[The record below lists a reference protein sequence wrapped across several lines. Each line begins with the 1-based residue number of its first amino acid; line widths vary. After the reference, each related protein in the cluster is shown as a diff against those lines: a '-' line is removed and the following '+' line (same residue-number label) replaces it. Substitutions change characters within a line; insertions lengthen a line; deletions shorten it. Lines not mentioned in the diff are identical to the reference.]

1 MVIRGF
7 GALCLQPMPLEQ
19 SASKL
24 HELSVN
30 LLPREEKAQRK
41 SAAVDFK
48 IGDVVLPLIV
58 LAAAVLVI
66 AGSALSQRTRQAGL
80 ERSIQQVDAESRA
93 LAPQIARVNQLAQE
107 RAELDLR
114 MGIISK
120 LEKGRTQSVRLMD
133 ELARCVPDHLWLTG
147 VSQDASNHLQLEG
160 VTYSNLVV
168 SDFMSRIER
177 SSMFSNVELAVA
189 ERGQV
194 TDKSVV
200 KFQVSCT
207 VNPDKGA
214 N

>member
-1 MVIRGF
+1 MIR
-7 GALCLQPMPLEQ
+7 
-19 SASKL
+19 
-24 HELSVN
+24 VN

-41 SAAVDFK
+41 AAARADFK
-48 IGDVVLPLIV
+48 VGDVVLPVVI
-58 LAAAVLVI
+58 LAAAALVI
-66 AGSALSQRTRQAGL
+66 TGASVSQRTRMANL
-80 ERSIQQVDAESRA
+80 ERSIQQVESESRA

-114 MGIISK
+114 MGIITK

-133 ELARCVPDHLWLTG
+133 ELARCVPDHLWLSG
-147 VSQDASNHLQLEG
+147 VSQDGSNHLQVEG

-177 SSMFSNVELAVA
+177 SGLFSNVELSFA

-194 TDKSVV
+194 SDKNVV
-200 KFQVSCT
+200 KFQMSCT
-207 VNPDKGA
+207 VSPEPGA

>member
-1 MVIRGF
+1 MIR
-7 GALCLQPMPLEQ
+7 
-19 SASKL
+19 
-24 HELSVN
+24 VN
-30 LLPREEKAQRK
+30 LLPREEKAKRK
-41 SAAVDFK
+41 SASAPIDLK
-48 IGDVVLPLIV
+48 IGDMVLPAIV
-58 LAAAVLVI
+58 VGAAALVI
-66 AGSALSQRTRQAGL
+66 TGSTMSQRARQAGL
-80 ERSIQQVDAESRA
+80 EKSIQQVDAESRA

-147 VSQDASNHLQLEG
+147 VSQDAGNHLQLEG

-177 SSMFSNVELAVA
+177 SPMFSNVELAVA

-207 VNPDKGA
+207 VNPDKSA

>member
-1 MVIRGF
+1 MIR
-7 GALCLQPMPLEQ
+7 
-19 SASKL
+19 
-24 HELSVN
+24 VN
-30 LLPREEKAQRK
+30 LLPREEKAKRK
-41 SAAVDFK
+41 SASAPVDLK
-48 IGDVVLPLIV
+48 VGDMVLPAIV
-58 LAAAVLVI
+58 VGAAALVI
-66 AGSALSQRTRQAGL
+66 AGSAMSQRTRQAGL
-80 ERSIQQVDAESRA
+80 EKSIQQVDAESRA

-147 VSQDASNHLQLEG
+147 VSQDAGNHLQLEG

-177 SSMFSNVELAVA
+177 SQMFSNVELAVA

-194 TDKSVV
+194 TDKSAV

-207 VNPDKGA
+207 VNPDKSA

>member
-1 MVIRGF
+1 MIR
-7 GALCLQPMPLEQ
+7 
-19 SASKL
+19 
-24 HELSVN
+24 VN
-30 LLPREEKAQRK
+30 LLPREEKTKRK
-41 SAAVDFK
+41 AAAAAPIDLK
-48 IGDVVLPLIV
+48 LGDMVLPAVIV
-58 LAAAVLVI
+58 GAAALVI
-66 AGSALSQRTRQAGL
+66 AGSMMSQRTRQAGL
-80 ERSIQQVDAESRA
+80 EKSIQQVDAESRA

-114 MGIISK
+114 MGIITK

-147 VSQDASNHLQLEG
+147 ASQDASNHLQLEG

-189 ERGQV
+189 ERGNV
-194 TDKSVV
+194 TDKNVV
-200 KFQVSCT
+200 KFQISCT

>member
-1 MVIRGF
+1 MIR
-7 GALCLQPMPLEQ
+7 
-19 SASKL
+19 
-24 HELSVN
+24 VN
-30 LLPREEKAQRK
+30 LLPREEKAKRK
-41 SAAVDFK
+41 SASAPVDLK
-48 IGDVVLPLIV
+48 VGDMVLPAIV
-58 LAAAVLVI
+58 VGAAALVI
-66 AGSALSQRTRQAGL
+66 AGSAMSQRTRQAGL
-80 ERSIQQVDAESRA
+80 EKSIQQVDAESRA

-147 VSQDASNHLQLEG
+147 VSQDAGNHLQLEG

-177 SSMFSNVELAVA
+177 SQMVSNVELAVA

-207 VNPDKGA
+207 VNPDKSA

>member
-1 MVIRGF
+1 MIRI
-7 GALCLQPMPLEQ
+7 
-19 SASKL
+19 
-24 HELSVN
+24 N
-30 LLPREEKAQRK
+30 LLPRDEKAQRK
-41 SAAVDFK
+41 SAAADFK
-48 IGDVVLPLIV
+48 IGDVVLPLVV

-80 ERSIQQVDAESRA
+80 DKSIQQVDSESRA

-114 MGIISK
+114 MGVIAK

-177 SSMFSNVELAVA
+177 SPLFSNVELAVA
-189 ERGQV
+189 ERGQAGE
-194 TDKSVV
+194 KNVV

-207 VNPDKGA
+207 VTPDQGA

>member
-1 MVIRGF
+1 MIR
-7 GALCLQPMPLEQ
+7 
-19 SASKL
+19 
-24 HELSVN
+24 VN
-30 LLPREEKAQRK
+30 LLPREEKSKRK
-41 SAAVDFK
+41 SASAPVDLK
-48 IGDVVLPLIV
+48 IGDMVLPAIV
-58 LAAAVLVI
+58 LGAAALI
-66 AGSALSQRTRQAGL
+66 ITGSTMSQRTRQAGL
-80 ERSIQQVDAESRA
+80 EKSIQQVDAESRA

-147 VSQDASNHLQLEG
+147 VSQDAGNHLQLEG

-177 SSMFSNVELAVA
+177 SPMFSNVELAVA

-207 VNPDKGA
+207 VNPDKSA

>member
-1 MVIRGF
+1 MIR
-7 GALCLQPMPLEQ
+7 
-19 SASKL
+19 
-24 HELSVN
+24 VN
-30 LLPREEKAQRK
+30 LLPREEKGKRK
-41 SAAVDFK
+41 QIQIDFK
-48 IGDVVLPLIV
+48 LGDMVLPGVV
-58 LAAAVLVI
+58 LAAAALVI
-66 AGSALSQRTRQAGL
+66 AGSTMSQKARQSGL
-80 ERSIQQVDAESRA
+80 EKSIQQVDSESRA

-114 MGIISK
+114 MGIITK

-147 VSQDASNHLQLEG
+147 VSQDASSHLQLEG

-194 TDKSVV
+194 IDKSVV
-200 KFQVSCT
+200 KFKLSCS
-207 VNPDKGA
+207 VNPDQGA

>member
-1 MVIRGF
+1 MIR
-7 GALCLQPMPLEQ
+7 
-19 SASKL
+19 
-24 HELSVN
+24 VN
-30 LLPREEKAQRK
+30 LLPREEKAKRK
-41 SAAVDFK
+41 SASAPVDLK
-48 IGDVVLPLIV
+48 VGDMVLPAIV
-58 LAAAVLVI
+58 VGAAALVI
-66 AGSALSQRTRQAGL
+66 AGSAMSQRTRQAGL
-80 ERSIQQVDAESRA
+80 EKSIQQVDAESRA

-147 VSQDASNHLQLEG
+147 VSQDAGNHLQLEG

-177 SSMFSNVELAVA
+177 SPMFSNVELAVA

-200 KFQVSCT
+200 KFSVSCT
-207 VNPDKGA
+207 VNPDKSA